1 MAREHFD
8 VIVIGA
14 GLSGIDAGV
23 HLQRQNPDKSFVI
36 LEGRAQLGGTWD
48 LFRYPGIRSDSDMY
62 TLGFPFKPWTGDKA
76 IADGA
81 TILEYLNETAR
92 EYGLDRKMRFNHR
105 VVALAWSSDDAR
117 WTLDIETPQGRT
129 QFSCGFVL
137 ACAGYY
143 RYEQGFT
150 PDFAGVESFRGRIV
164 HPQSWTDDIDYAG
177 KRVVVI
183 GSGATAV
190 TLVPELAKTAAHVT
204 MVQRTPTYMVAL
216 PGRDGVARA
225 LMRLLPRKA
234 AFFLTRWKN
243 VALATAFYKYCRARP
258 DVARRRLLA
267 LVRAKLGAGYD
278 VEKHFAPPYRPWE
291 QRLCVVPDGDFFEA
305 VKDGRASIVT
315 DRIARITDAGLALES
330 GATLDADLI
339 VTATGLILQPL
350 GGARV
355 TIDGAPLDLGATYYY
370 RGAMFS
376 GVPNLA
382 AVFGYVNASW
392 TLRADLICDYVC
404 RLLKT
409 MDARGARIVT
419 PVRAGAGGARR
430 EAWSDFSSGYFA
442 RAAGKFPVQDADK
455 PWRLDQNYPRDF
467 LDMRYG
473 AIEDGVLRFSS
484 PPTREA
490 A

>member
-150 PDFAGVESFRGRIV
+150 PDFAGVDLF
-164 HPQSWTDDIDYAG
+164 AF
-177 KRVVVI
+177 VI
-183 GSGATAV
+183 
-190 TLVPELAKTAAHVT
+190 EL
-204 MVQRTPTYMVAL
+204 L
-216 PGRDGVARA
+216 
-225 LMRLLPRKA
+225 
-234 AFFLTRWKN
+234 
-243 VALATAFYKYCRARP
+243 
-258 DVARRRLLA
+258 
-267 LVRAKLGAGYD
+267 
-278 VEKHFAPPYRPWE
+278 
-291 QRLCVVPDGDFFEA
+291 
-305 VKDGRASIVT
+305 
-315 DRIARITDAGLALES
+315 
-330 GATLDADLI
+330 
-339 VTATGLILQPL
+339 LQP
-350 GGARV
+350 
-355 TIDGAPLDLGATYYY
+355 
-370 RGAMFS
+370 
-376 GVPNLA
+376 
-382 AVFGYVNASW
+382 
-392 TLRADLICDYVC
+392 C
-404 RLLKT
+404 
-409 MDARGARIVT
+409 
-419 PVRAGAGGARR
+419 
-430 EAWSDFSSGYFA
+430 
-442 RAAGKFPVQDADK
+442 
-455 PWRLDQNYPRDF
+455 
-467 LDMRYG
+467 
-473 AIEDGVLRFSS
+473 
-484 PPTREA
+484 
-490 A
+490 